1 RGAIAGSLLAPSFR
15 KGHAIRDGL
24 SLEPWRGVTPSRTG
38 TLILGGGPAGLSAA
52 WRLLRRGYDDFA
64 LYELEPK
71 LGGTSLSGASAV
83 SRYPWAAHY
92 LPLPMADN
100 TTLIALLRELGAV
113 TGTDSDGEPIGAE
126 QVLVQEPAERVF
138 FRGYWYPGVYPFA
151 GASAEDL
158 RQLERFRRT
167 IDGYVAMRDG
177 RGRRA
182 FTLPVSRCSDDPDL
196 RALDRLSARAW
207 LDAHGFTSARL
218 RWLALY
224 ACRDDYSLGL
234 DEASAWALIFYW
246 AARIRR
252 PGADAQPVLTWPEG
266 NGALV
271 HHLAAVTGARA
282 HTGHL
287 AVDVE
292 PTEAGVRAR
301 LLRTADDAPVVIDAE
316 RCVVATPRF
325 TAARIVRPLRQL
337 GPPSLEG
344 FRFGAW
350 AVANLHLRSRPGER
364 GFEPCWDNVLHHS
377 RSVGYVDA
385 THQGG
390 RGFGPTVWTYYRPLW
405 DYTPAEARAY
415 LLEASWEDWR
425 DAILRDLAPAHPD
438 LVDHVERIDVYR
450 WGHAMIQPRAG
461 FVWSEARTRA
471 AAPLAGGRIHFAHSD
486 LSALA
491 LFEEA
496 FDHGVRA
503 ADAVLASR
511 AVAPPRPPG

>member
-1 RGAIAGSLLAPSFR
+1 
-15 KGHAIRDGL
+15 
-24 SLEPWRGVTPSRTG
+24 
-38 TLILGGGPAGLSAA
+38 
-52 WRLLRRGYDDFA
+52 
-64 LYELEPK
+64 
-71 LGGTSLSGASAV
+71 
-83 SRYPWAAHY
+83 
-92 LPLPMADN
+92 MADN

-292 PTEAGVRAR
+292 QYERGGDVGALHQHLAAAVGGDDRAG
-301 LLRTADDAPVVIDAE
+301 
-316 RCVVATPRF
+316 
-325 TAARIVRPLRQL
+325 
-337 GPPSLEG
+337 S
-344 FRFGAW
+344 FGAEEGVGCIGEVP
-350 AVANLHLRSRPGER
+350 AVGGE
-364 GFEPCWDNVLHHS
+364 E
-377 RSVGYVDA
+377 
-385 THQGG
+385 
-390 RGFGPTVWTYYRPLW
+390 
-405 DYTPAEARAY
+405 
-415 LLEASWEDWR
+415 
-425 DAILRDLAPAHPD
+425 LA
-438 LVDHVERIDVYR
+438 
-450 WGHAMIQPRAG
+450 QAG
-461 FVWSEARTRA
+461 QS
-471 AAPLAGGRIHFAHSD
+471 L
-486 LSALA
+486 
-491 LFEEA
+491 
-496 FDHGVRA
+496 
-503 ADAVLASR
+503 ADAVAFGQLIR
-511 AVAPPRPPG
+511 NNCRCHH